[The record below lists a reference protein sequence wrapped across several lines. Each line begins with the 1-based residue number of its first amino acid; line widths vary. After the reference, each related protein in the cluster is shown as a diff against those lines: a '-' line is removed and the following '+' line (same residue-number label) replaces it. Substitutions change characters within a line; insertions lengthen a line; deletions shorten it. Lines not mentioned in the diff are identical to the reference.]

1 LLRLNNLIIVITL
14 SLGIKIHQHIEVD
27 YMDYC
32 NILVVADAVN
42 RAVLTAEVAYRSG
55 SSGRRRPL
63 RFAIIRRN

>member
-1 LLRLNNLIIVITL
+1 
-14 SLGIKIHQHIEVD
+14 
-27 YMDYC
+27 MDYC